1 MLATAS
7 SVPATAGLQH
17 IRMRAVTKDTT
28 FDAACALIEAALGGA
43 RRAEL
48 LEGLTLPR
56 LRDYM
61 RSNSFEERFVRRFDA
76 ETRREGFHVLHD
88 WDGKADKVG
97 RDIIPID
104 VLGYLIDT
112 RGAGP
117 HDPYAVAI
125 LLDYYYVHL
134 LSLLAMR
141 IWDEG
146 DADANLDRVAG
157 MLRQLQGPNGGG
169 QLFADDA
176 ETLILIATSHFELVE
191 RGYEQLL
198 ARIRT
203 LSRTHQTNIAL
214 GHAASMGSHLRFGFQ
229 ATYAR
234 DTIAMRDDNAADYPW
249 LCFALLTVMQEY
261 ARLHEAGVEGPLRDW
276 VVEALLNGLSPD
288 PRAFIGEPPASLSRC
303 ERERTEFRAMFRQ
316 YRDELL
322 AEFERLRP
330 DDRIYSPL
338 SFFFNFSHN
347 VLKGTIVDAL
357 LRGRAWDL
365 SFNDLLTGLG
375 PKGESKAALARTL
388 MGYARSSPDRICGR
402 LMPVIVFDPDAG
414 REAFRI
420 TMRKLRE

>member
-1 MLATAS
+1 
-7 SVPATAGLQH
+7 
-17 IRMRAVTKDTT
+17 MRAVMKDTT
-28 FDAACALIEAALGGA
+28 FGAACALIEAALGGTS
-43 RRAEL
+43 RAQV
-48 LEGLTLPR
+48 LEGLTLSR

-61 RSNSFEERFVRRFDA
+61 RSNSFEEHFVRRFDA

-88 WDGKADKVG
+88 WDGKADQVN

-104 VLGYLIDT
+104 VLTYLIDT
-112 RGAGP
+112 RGAGA
-117 HDPYAVAI
+117 HDRNAVAI
-125 LLDYYYVHL
+125 LLDYYYFHL

-157 MLRQLQGPNGGG
+157 MLRRLQASDGSG

-191 RGYEQLL
+191 SGYGQLL
-198 ARIRT
+198 SRVRT
-203 LSRTHQTNIAL
+203 LGRAHRTNIAL

-234 DTIAMRDDNAADYPW
+234 DTIAMRDDNVADYPW
-249 LCFALLTVMQEY
+249 LCFALVTIMREY
-261 ARLHEAGVEGPLRDW
+261 ARLHEAGVEGPARERI
-276 VVEALLNGLSPD
+276 VEALLNGLSPD
-288 PRAFIGEPPASLSRC
+288 ARAFIGEPPASLSRC
-303 ERERTEFRAMFRQ
+303 EEERAEFREL
-316 YRDELL
+316 YRRHRDDLL
-322 AEFERLRP
+322 AEFERHRP
-330 DDRIYSPL
+330 DDRVYSPL

-357 LRGRAWDL
+357 LRGKAWDV
-365 SFNDLLTGLG
+365 SFNDLLTALG

-388 MGYARSSPDRICGR
+388 MGYARSSPDRIRGR

-414 REAFRI
+414 REAFRL

>member
-1 MLATAS
+1 
-7 SVPATAGLQH
+7 
-17 IRMRAVTKDTT
+17 MRAVTKHTT
-28 FDAACALIEAALGGA
+28 FEAACALVEAALGGA

-61 RSNSFEERFVRRFDA
+61 RSNPFEDRFVRRFDLA
-76 ETRREGFHVLHD
+76 TRCEGFHVLHD
-88 WDGKADKVG
+88 WDGKADKVN

-104 VLGYLIDT
+104 VLTYLIDA

-117 HDPYAVAI
+117 RNPHAAAV

-157 MLRQLQGPNGGG
+157 LLGQLQRSGGSG

-198 ARIRT
+198 ARVRT

-214 GHAASMGSHLRFGFQ
+214 GHAASIGSHLRFGFQ

-234 DTIAMRDDNAADYPW
+234 DTIKMRDDNTADYPW
-249 LCFALLTVMQEY
+249 LCFALLTVMREF
-261 ARLHEAGVEGPLRDW
+261 ARLHGARVEGPPRDR

-288 PRAFIGEPPASLSRC
+288 PRAFIGEAPASLSRC
-303 ERERTEFRAMFRQ
+303 ELERTEFRELYRQ
-316 YRDELL
+316 HRDDLL
-322 AEFERLRP
+322 TEFERHRP
-330 DDRIYSPL
+330 DERVYSPL

-388 MGYARSSPDRICGR
+388 MGYAQSSPDRIRGR

-414 REAFRI
+414 REAFRV